1 MNPSAIA
8 IATAL
13 MLTANVAVADELS
26 AEIRTAAQALQ
37 ARVIGWRRDIHQH
50 PELSNREFRTSRLV
64 AEHLESLGLE
74 VTVGVAHTGV
84 VGLLKGARPGPVV
97 ALRAD
102 MDGLPVTERTG
113 LEYASTER
121 GTYNGL
127 DVGIMHACGHDNH
140 VAILMGTA
148 SLLSGMRNELSGTVK
163 FVFQPAEEGAP
174 KGEEGGAKMMIQQGV
189 LKNPTVDAIFGL
201 HISQSD
207 AVGRAS
213 YRTKGA
219 LASAQRFEITVRGRQ
234 THAAQPW
241 AGVDPVV
248 VGAYIVTALQTIVSR
263 QVDITNAPAVISVGT
278 FHGGVRNN
286 IVPDS
291 VRMEGTIRT
300 FDADMRVDI
309 HARIKRIAEAIAES
323 MGATAVVEI
332 DAGVPVTYND
342 PGLAEAMLPT
352 LHKVYG
358 RDGVR
363 FAKLITGAE
372 DFAFYQEEV
381 PGFFFLIGGRPKNVS
396 AEQAIPNHS
405 PLFTVDEGALVL
417 GVEVMSQ
424 LAVDYL
430 DQH

>member
-1 MNPSAIA
+1 
-8 IATAL
+8 
-13 MLTANVAVADELS
+13 
-26 AEIRTAAQALQ
+26 
-37 ARVIGWRRDIHQH
+37 
-50 PELSNREFRTSRLV
+50 
-64 AEHLESLGLE
+64 
-74 VTVGVAHTGV
+74 
-84 VGLLKGARPGPVV
+84 
-97 ALRAD
+97 
-102 MDGLPVTERTG
+102 
-113 LEYASTER
+113 
-121 GTYNGL
+121 
-127 DVGIMHACGHDNH
+127 
-140 VAILMGTA
+140 
-148 SLLSGMRNELSGTVK
+148 
-163 FVFQPAEEGAP
+163 
-174 KGEEGGAKMMIQQGV
+174 
-189 LKNPTVDAIFGL
+189 
-201 HISQSD
+201 
-207 AVGRAS
+207 
-213 YRTKGA
+213 
-219 LASAQRFEITVRGRQ
+219 
-234 THAAQPW
+234 
-241 AGVDPVV
+241 
-248 VGAYIVTALQTIVSR
+248 
-263 QVDITNAPAVISVGT
+263 
-278 FHGGVRNN
+278 
-286 IVPDS
+286 
-291 VRMEGTIRT
+291 MEGTIRT